1 MGEMATQ
8 AVFTE
13 TADAGEGTSRL
24 VPLCID
30 LDGTLIRTDLL
41 WESLLLL
48 LRQNFWALF
57 LLPLWALRGKAMLK
71 HEIAR
76 RVQLDVA
83 SLPYNGELLE
93 WIFEQRQSGRTT
105 LLVTATNEKL
115 AREVSDYLG
124 CFDEVLASTESINL
138 KGQAKQAA
146 LTERFG
152 RKQFD
157 YAGNSRADV
166 SVWSQSKRAIV
177 VNASART
184 ATAAQRVT
192 PVTLVFPRPHVSWK
206 QWFRAARVHQWVKNL
221 LVFVPLFTSHRF
233 AEFQSVLD
241 TAVLFGAFSFCASV
255 IYVINDL
262 LDLTSDRNHATKSKR
277 PFASGALSIPQGV
290 ALGIGMFAASVA
302 LASLLP
308 VQSQVVLG
316 FYFVLTSMYSIR
328 LKQKLI
334 LDVLTLAALYTLR
347 IIAGAVSTETKLSH
361 WLIAFSLFF
370 FLSLGICKRSS
381 ELMNLIKAN
390 RTGASGRF
398 YETGDLEPL
407 NICGICSGV
416 LACLI
421 LLLYSTSAQATL
433 MYSTPGLL
441 LLLCPLLFYWLSRVW
456 ILTFRGRLNED
467 PILFAVHDR
476 TSYAVSICMV
486 AIVLAAEF
494 LKLPI
499 NQFLD

>member
-1 MGEMATQ
+1 MVTHA
-8 AVFTE
+8 AFTE
-13 TADAGEGTSRL
+13 TADAGEETKGL
-24 VPLCID
+24 VPLCVD

-48 LRQNFWALF
+48 VRQNFWALF
-57 LLPLWALRGKAMLK
+57 LLPLWALRGKAILK

-93 WIFEQRQSGRTT
+93 WIFEQRQLGRST
-105 LLVTATNEKL
+105 LLVTASNEKL

-124 CFDEVLASTESINL
+124 CFDEVLASTEEVNL
-138 KGQAKQAA
+138 KGRAKQAA

-166 SVWSQSKRAIV
+166 SVWRQSQKAIV
-177 VNASART
+177 VNASAKT
-184 ATAAQRVT
+184 AIAAQKVS
-192 PVTLVFPRPHVSWK
+192 PVARIFPRPGFSLRTWL
-206 QWFRAARVHQWVKNL
+206 RAARVHQWVKNL

-233 AEFQSVLD
+233 AELQSVQA
-241 TAVLFGAFSFCASV
+241 TAVLFCAFSLCASV
-255 IYVINDL
+255 IYVMNDL

-277 PFASGALSIPQGV
+277 PFASGALSIPQGI
-290 ALGIGMFAASVA
+290 ALGIGMFGASVVLA
-302 LASLLP
+302 LFLP
-308 VQSQVVLG
+308 MQSRIVLG
-316 FYFVLTSMYSIR
+316 FYLVLTSLYSIR

-347 IIAGAVSTETKLSH
+347 IVAGAVSTGTKLSH
-361 WLIAFSLFF
+361 WLVAFSLFF

-381 ELMNLIKAN
+381 ELMNLLKAN

-433 MYSTPGLL
+433 MYSTPALL

-476 TSYAVSICMV
+476 TSYAVSLCVI